1 MIYFFAIL
9 AVAIIAFSCRYNWWR
24 IPQGWDKARV
34 LMYHSISEHKGDK
47 FDKWRVRPADFEA
60 QIAWLAKNGF
70 TTFTLS
76 ELANLAQ
83 IPPKSVC
90 ITFDDGFMD
99 NYTNAFEI
107 LKKYNFKATIFV
119 VATATQNDWER
130 GNTEHLSQILT
141 SDEINLMHRSNLIE
155 FGSHTL
161 SHANLERL
169 WASEPEKAR
178 DEIEKSKKELEK
190 ITGREC
196 RVFAYPYGKFND
208 EILSFT
214 RSVGYCAAVVVK
226 RGLYEA
232 GDDKFAIKRIG
243 VLGTE
248 SFFDFWLK
256 FTRIRNKL

>member
-1 MIYFFAIL
+1 MIYFFVIL
-9 AVAIIAFSCRYNWWR
+9 AIAFIAFSLRYNWWR
-24 IPQGWDKARV
+24 VSVGYEKARV

-47 FDKWRVRPADFEA
+47 FDKWRVTPKDFEA
-60 QIAWLAKNGF
+60 QISWLAKNSF
-70 TTFTLS
+70 TSFTLS
-76 ELANLAQ
+76 ELANLQ
-83 IPPKSVC
+83 NLPKKAVC

-99 NYTNAFEI
+99 NYTNAYEI
-107 LKKYNFKATIFV
+107 LKKYKFKATIFV
-119 VATATQNDWER
+119 VAGADKNSWEAENTQY
-130 GNTEHLSQILT
+130 LSEILGEN
-141 SDEINLMHRSNLIE
+141 EINIMQTSNLIE

-169 WASEPEKAR
+169 YESDPTKAV
-178 DEIEKSKKELEK
+178 DEIALSKAKLEK

-208 EILSFT
+208 EILKIAKQNYS
-214 RSVGYCAAVVVK
+214 AAVVVK
-226 RGLYEA
+226 RGIYEV